1 LGEYLHRMPTHTCT
15 KSSLAHTYVGTTDES
30 HDFVFALTYV
40 HMCICTYVDFEN
52 IISRIKFHLGGKMKA
67 VDKGQRS
74 FHKTVFISK
83 KFELMEYSFE
93 FFFRAND
100 QGCQMVYFQTK
111 NTNLG
116 KFWRFLKWKMFIYSV
131 VIWNILLP
139 RGSFMAI
146 W

>member
-1 LGEYLHRMPTHTCT
+1 MPTHTCT

-83 KFELMEYSFE
+83 KFELMEYSVEFLFE
-93 FFFRAND
+93 PTTRVARWFIFKPKI
-100 QGCQMVYFQTK
+100 QTWV
-111 NTNLG
+111 NFG
-116 KFWRFLKWKMFIYSV
+116 
-131 VIWNILLP
+131 
-139 RGSFMAI
+139 GS
-146 W
+146 